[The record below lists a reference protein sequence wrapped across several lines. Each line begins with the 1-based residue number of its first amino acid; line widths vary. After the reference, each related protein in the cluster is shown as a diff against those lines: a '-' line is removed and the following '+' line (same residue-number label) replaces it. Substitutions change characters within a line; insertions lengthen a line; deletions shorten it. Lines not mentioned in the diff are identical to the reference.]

1 MPLPQYGFR
10 VLVVEDS
17 LIIVKRIWAL
27 LMEVDGITMITHA
40 KDGNEALLLAEQI
53 KPDVILLDIKIP
65 GKSGVDVLPLLK
77 ARTNAKVIMLT
88 NYSDQYYR
96 NLCSRLGADFF
107 LDKSQEFDKINDI
120 LCTLRPVA

>member
-107 LDKSQEFDKINDI
+107 LDKSQEFDKIKYI
-120 LCTLRPVA
+120 LCTLRPMA

>member
-53 KPDVILLDIKIP
+53 RPDVILLDIKIP